1 VPWAPDYVTLA
12 GMRTYLRVPDG
23 VSVDDPYL
31 QQLITAASRAVDVA
45 ANRQF
50 GSESGVRVYSSAL
63 AAQLIDGRGWLL
75 PIDDVQNPAS
85 MAWAWGD
92 PWEPA
97 PGAGLVAGVDFRWWP
112 ENAVAGGKPYTA
124 LLLREPPTL
133 DLTGTGE
140 FGWLTFPPGAV
151 TATQLQTARWWV
163 RRESPY
169 GTAGSPSDGTE
180 LRLLSRLDPDVQTSL
195 FGLLRPRWPS

>member
-1 VPWAPDYVTLA
+1 MWAPDYVTLD
-12 GMRTYLRVPDG
+12 GMRTYLRVPATDT
-23 VSVDDPYL
+23 VDDPYL

-50 GSESGVRVYSSAL
+50 GTEVATRVYAPQL
-63 AAQLIDGRGWLL
+63 AAQLIDGRGWVL
-75 PIDDVQNPAS
+75 PVDDVQDFAS
-85 MAWAWGD
+85 MVWTAGD
-92 PWEPA
+92 PWDPDPRLALAE
-97 PGAGLVAGVDFRWWP
+97 GTDFRWWP
-112 ENAVAGGKPYTA
+112 ANAAADGKPYTA
-124 LLLREPPTL
+124 LLLPAAPTG
-133 DLTGTGE
+133 DLTGVGP
-140 FGWLTFPPGAV
+140 FGWSAFPAGAV

-195 FGLLRPRWPS
+195 FGLLRPRWPT